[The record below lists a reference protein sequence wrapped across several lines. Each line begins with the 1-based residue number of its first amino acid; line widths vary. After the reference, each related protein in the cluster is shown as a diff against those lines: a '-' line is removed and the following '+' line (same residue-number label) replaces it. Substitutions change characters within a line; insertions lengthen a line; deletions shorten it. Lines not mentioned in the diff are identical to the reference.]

1 MTDKQND
8 RLFSNLDAD
17 EAENS
22 VTVIQSACLNCH
34 AQGETRLLLTRIPF
48 FKDIIL
54 ASFSCPSCGFAN
66 RSVDTAGMI
75 EDQGVRFELRVRPLS
90 KCFLK
95 MVSRF
100 PVFPYLLLVFSVLWN
115 QQTLREI
122 CVSCGCE
129 SLFTTI
135 YFTRAKTVF
144 KLVFSVDILFLR
156 FLLGAQW
163 KRLVAADRCY
173 WSIRDAPSR
182 TWQFISDL
190 TRQ

>member
-1 MTDKQND
+1 MVTFFIDSNNHLVYVILFISACFPFEMADKQND
-8 RLFSNLDAD
+8 RLFPNLDAD

-90 KCFLK
+90 KCLLK
-95 MVSRF
+95 MLSRF
-100 PVFPYLLLVFSVLWN
+100 PVPPIPL
-115 QQTLREI
+115 
-122 CVSCGCE
+122 
-129 SLFTTI
+129 
-135 YFTRAKTVF
+135 K
-144 KLVFSVDILFLR
+144 
-156 FLLGAQW
+156 
-163 KRLVAADRCY
+163 
-173 WSIRDAPSR
+173 
-182 TWQFISDL
+182 
-190 TRQ
+190 